1 MGGADT
7 RYYNYADVA
16 CMRNLEANDIADD
29 GYGPQRHVWGWR
41 NTTSSPY
48 SANTD
53 DKVPPYWYLCWDN
66 ITAANKLLDNLP
78 MSTVGDNKK
87 LKQYRAM
94 GLVTRA
100 YFYNYLME
108 NFQQAYML
116 DGQANYDN
124 KLGMMLYTSSIP
136 SNRTRPALRQRKPTI
151 RS

>member
-1 MGGADT
+1 MAE
-7 RYYNYADVA
+7 YNLITVFG
-16 CMRNLEANDIADD
+16 E
-29 GYGPQRHVWGWR
+29 H
-41 NTTSSPY
+41 
-48 SANTD
+48 D

-108 NFQQAYML
+108 NFQQAL
-116 DGQANYDN
+116 HARRTGQ
-124 KLGMMLYTSSIP
+124 
-136 SNRTRPALRQRKPTI
+136 LRQQTGYDALHLF
-151 RS
+151 RSPATVQARASAAETYDSILKWSKEARNADEGGRGRLYQRYHRYRPWASATTTCCG